1 MKLRSLFLTKFVIF
15 LTVFSGISYS
25 EPFVVLEYR
34 GGVSNA
40 ESSDNPF
47 TNDENF
53 SAKHKVNKN
62 ETLTDIILKHYGFK
76 NFNRDILSL
85 SIVHFNKHAFVRKN
99 PNYLF
104 AGKTLHLPS
113 LKQIKNLVLKSP
125 KNDGE
130 NENFSDRASHIY
142 FFGGY

>member
-1 MKLRSLFLTKFVIF
+1 MKLRYLFLTKLLIF
-15 LTVFSGISYS
+15 LTLFSNVSYS

-34 GGVSNA
+34 SGVNNT

-47 TNDENF
+47 INDENF
-53 SAKHKVNKN
+53 SIKHKVNKN

-104 AGKTLHLPS
+104 AGKTLYLPS
-113 LKQIKNLVLKSP
+113 LKEIKNLVLKLP
-125 KNDGE
+125 KSKVE
-130 NENFSDRASHIY
+130 NENFPDRSNQIY
-142 FFGGY
+142 FFGG

>member
-1 MKLRSLFLTKFVIF
+1 MKLRSLFLTKLLIF
-15 LTVFSGISYS
+15 LTLFSNISYS

-34 GGVSNA
+34 SGVNNA

-47 TNDENF
+47 INDENF
-53 SAKHKVNKN
+53 SIKHKVNKN

-104 AGKTLHLPS
+104 AGKTLYLPS
-113 LKQIKNLVLKSP
+113 LKEIKNLVLKLP
-125 KNDGE
+125 KSKVE
-130 NENFSDRASHIY
+130 NEKFPDRSNQIY
-142 FFGGY
+142 FFGG

>member
-1 MKLRSLFLTKFVIF
+1 MKLRSLFLTKLVIF
-15 LTVFSGISYS
+15 LTLFSNISNS

-34 GGVSNA
+34 SGVNNT

-47 TNDENF
+47 INDENF
-53 SAKHKVNKN
+53 SIKHKVNKN

-104 AGKTLHLPS
+104 AGKTLYLPS
-113 LKQIKNLVLKSP
+113 LKEIKNLVLKLP
-125 KNDGE
+125 KSKVE
-130 NENFSDRASHIY
+130 NEIFPDRSNQIY
-142 FFGGY
+142 FFGG

>member
-1 MKLRSLFLTKFVIF
+1 MKLRYLFLTKLLIF
-15 LTVFSGISYS
+15 LTLFSNISYS

-34 GGVSNA
+34 SGVNNT

-47 TNDENF
+47 INDENF
-53 SAKHKVNKN
+53 SIKHKVNKN

-104 AGKTLHLPS
+104 AGKTLYLPS
-113 LKQIKNLVLKSP
+113 LKEIKNLVLKLP
-125 KNDGE
+125 KSKVE
-130 NENFSDRASHIY
+130 NENFPDRSNQIY
-142 FFGGY
+142 FFGG

>member
-1 MKLRSLFLTKFVIF
+1 MKLRSLFLTKLVIF
-15 LTVFSGISYS
+15 LTLFSNISNS

-34 GGVSNA
+34 SGVNNT

-47 TNDENF
+47 INDENF
-53 SAKHKVNKN
+53 SIKHKVNKN

-104 AGKTLHLPS
+104 AGKTLYLPS
-113 LKQIKNLVLKSP
+113 LKEIKNLVLKLP
-125 KNDGE
+125 KSKVE
-130 NENFSDRASHIY
+130 NENFPDRSNQIY
-142 FFGGY
+142 FFGG

>member
-1 MKLRSLFLTKFVIF
+1 MKLRYLFLTKLLIF
-15 LTVFSGISYS
+15 LTLFSNVSYS

-34 GGVSNA
+34 SGANNA
-40 ESSDNPF
+40 ESLDNPF
-47 TNDENF
+47 INDENF
-53 SAKHKVNKN
+53 SIKHKVNKN

-104 AGKTLHLPS
+104 AGKTLYLPS
-113 LKQIKNLVLKSP
+113 LKEIKNLVLKLP
-125 KNDGE
+125 KSKVE
-130 NENFSDRASHIY
+130 NENFPDRSNQIY
-142 FFGGY
+142 FFGG

>member
-1 MKLRSLFLTKFVIF
+1 MKLRSLFLTKLVIF
-15 LTVFSGISYS
+15 LTLFSNISYS

-34 GGVSNA
+34 SGVNNT

-47 TNDENF
+47 INDENF
-53 SAKHKVNKN
+53 SIKHKVNKN

-104 AGKTLHLPS
+104 AGKTLYLPS
-113 LKQIKNLVLKSP
+113 LKEIKNLVLKLP
-125 KNDGE
+125 KSKVE
-130 NENFSDRASHIY
+130 NENFPDRSNQIY
-142 FFGGY
+142 FFGG

>member
-1 MKLRSLFLTKFVIF
+1 MKLRYLFLTKLFIF
-15 LTVFSGISYS
+15 LTLFSNISYS

-34 GGVSNA
+34 SGVNNT

-47 TNDENF
+47 INDENF
-53 SAKHKVNKN
+53 SIKHKVNKN

-104 AGKTLHLPS
+104 AGKTLYLPS
-113 LKQIKNLVLKSP
+113 LKEIKNLVLKLP
-125 KNDGE
+125 KSKVE
-130 NENFSDRASHIY
+130 NENFPDRSNQIY
-142 FFGGY
+142 FFGG

>member
-1 MKLRSLFLTKFVIF
+1 MKLRYLFLTKLLIF
-15 LTVFSGISYS
+15 LTLFSNVSYS

-34 GGVSNA
+34 SGANHA
-40 ESSDNPF
+40 ESLDNPF
-47 TNDENF
+47 INDENF
-53 SAKHKVNKN
+53 SIKHKVNKN

-104 AGKTLHLPS
+104 AGKTLYLPS
-113 LKQIKNLVLKSP
+113 LKEIKNLVLKLP
-125 KNDGE
+125 KSKVE
-130 NENFSDRASHIY
+130 NENFPDRSNQIY
-142 FFGGY
+142 FFGG

>member
-1 MKLRSLFLTKFVIF
+1 MKLRYLFLTKLFIF
-15 LTVFSGISYS
+15 LTLFSNISYS

-34 GGVSNA
+34 SGVNNT

-47 TNDENF
+47 INDENF
-53 SAKHKVNKN
+53 SIKHKVNKN

-104 AGKTLHLPS
+104 AGKTLYLPS
-113 LKQIKNLVLKSP
+113 LKEIKNLVLKLP
-125 KNDGE
+125 KSKVE
-130 NENFSDRASHIY
+130 NENFPDRTNQIY
-142 FFGGY
+142 FFGG